1 MQQQTAIVIGGGI
14 GGIASALQ
22 LRARGLDVTLL
33 EKGHMLGGR
42 ARVFH
47 DGPFQFDAGPTVI
60 TAPSLLRELFSLF
73 GERLED
79 HVTLLPVSPWYRMV
93 FADGSHLN
101 YGGHDSSD
109 STMCAE
115 IARFLGDAASTDIEG
130 YRALC
135 KHADA
140 LYEVGYAALSHV
152 PFHSPWQMVRA
163 LPDMARLRCDRTVFE
178 LVSRHLRDPR
188 LQQAFSVHPLL
199 VGGNPLTTTSIYSLI
214 QSLER
219 REGVWFPR
227 GGTGALIAA
236 LGALA
241 ERHGVRVRLNAE
253 VEKINIV
260 NVDGAPQK
268 RTTGVALIG
277 GEVIRADSVVCN
289 VDPLWAYR
297 HLLPTDASP
306 RWRTSKLDQT
316 DPSMGLFVLYFGTKI
331 AYPDVAHH
339 TILFGNAFKEELNA
353 VFNHGNIVD
362 DFSIYLHRPAA
373 TDPTMAPTGQDAFY
387 ALVAAPNL
395 NGKIDWTSEG
405 ARLRDRVIK
414 KLSATLLPQLEQQL
428 VTDFFVTPEY
438 FRDTLNSW
446 VGAGFS
452 IAPHFTQ
459 SAWFRPHNRAEGIA
473 GLYFAGAGTHP
484 GAGVPG
490 VIQSGKIVADLIAP
504 KSQAKESFIRAAA

>member
-1 MQQQTAIVIGGGI
+1 MHAQKAIVIGGGI

-42 ARVFH
+42 ARVFREAAFH
-47 DGPFQFDAGPTVI
+47 FDAGPTVI

-73 GERLED
+73 GERLDD
-79 HVTLLPVSPWYRMV
+79 HVTLLPVSPWYRMA
-93 FADGSHLN
+93 FADGTHLN
-101 YGGHDSSD
+101 YGSHDAHGD
-109 STMCAE
+109 GEGTMCNE
-115 IARFLGDAASTDIEG
+115 IARFLGDPASPDISG

-135 KHADA
+135 KQADA

-178 LVSRHLRDPR
+178 LVSRHLRDSR

-199 VGGNPLTTTSIYSLI
+199 VGGNPMTTTSIYSLI

-241 ERHGVRVRLNAE
+241 ERNGVKVQLHAE
-253 VEKINIV
+253 VEKINI
-260 NVDGAPQK
+260 DRTAPKQTK
-268 RTTGVALIG
+268 RATGVSLKNG
-277 GEVIRADSVVCN
+277 DVINANHIVCN

-297 HLLPTDASP
+297 HLLPADVSP
-306 RWRTSKLDQT
+306 RWRTNKLDQT
-316 DPSMGLFVLYFGTKI
+316 DPSMGLFVLYFGTKV

-339 TILFGNAFKEELNA
+339 TILFGNAFKDELDA
-353 VFNHGNIVD
+353 VFHRGAIID
-362 DFSIYLHRPAA
+362 DFSIYLHRPSA
-373 TDPTMAPTGQDAFY
+373 TDPTMAPAGQDAFY
-387 ALVAAPNL
+387 ALVAVPNL
-395 NGKIDWTSEG
+395 LGKLDWKIEG
-405 ARLRDRVIK
+405 ARLRERVIK
-414 KLSATLLPQLEQQL
+414 KLGATLLPQLEQRL
-428 VTDFFVTPEY
+428 ATDFFVTPEY

-446 VGAGFS
+446 AGAGFS

-473 GLYFAGAGTHP
+473 ELYFAGAGTHP

-490 VIQSGKIVADLIAP
+490 VIQSGRIVADLIAP
-504 KSQAKESFIRAAA
+504 PESRARVAA